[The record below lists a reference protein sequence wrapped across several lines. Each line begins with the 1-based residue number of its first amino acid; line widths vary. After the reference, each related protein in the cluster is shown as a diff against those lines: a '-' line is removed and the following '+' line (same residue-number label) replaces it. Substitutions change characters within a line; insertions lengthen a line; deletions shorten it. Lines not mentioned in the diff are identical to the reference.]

1 MKNDM
6 MRNILLIV
14 ALLMGIYLLGQATRS
29 FSPSA
34 SETLELSY
42 SDLMARAENR
52 RVRTATVDSTS
63 ITGQLSD
70 GTPYRVESAYVL
82 SSSAIDVLREGGA
95 EVNSAVPRSRNSF
108 LDFIIAILPTL
119 VIVGIIIFMW
129 RQMQGAAGRG
139 LGIGRSRAKTLN
151 EETQRVTFADVAGVD
166 EAKQEVSEIV
176 EFLRDPT
183 KFQRLGGRIPKGV
196 LMVGPPGTGKT
207 LLARSIA
214 GEANVPFFSISG
226 SDFVEMFVGVGAS
239 RVRDMFEQAKKNSPC
254 IIFIDEIDAV
264 GRARGQGFTGG
275 HEEREQTLNQLLVE
289 MDGFEPN
296 EGIILIAATNRADV
310 LDKALLRPGR
320 FDRQVQVNLPDV
332 HGREAILKVHINKNK
347 VPLGADVDLARIA
360 KGTATFS
367 GADIENLVN
376 EAALLAARANKSS
389 VNMDEFEDAKDKIT
403 MGPARKSQART
414 PEEIELVAYHE
425 GGHAIVG
432 LQVPLRDRLNK
443 LTIIPRG
450 GAGGYAQFLPEKDS
464 MFMTREN
471 MEAML
476 AMSFGGRLA
485 EELVYGPNKV
495 TNGASMDIRQ
505 ATGLARAM
513 VEEWGLSEKVG
524 MLYAGRQQEG
534 FMVSS
539 TISSRSQALVDEE
552 VQQLLDAAEA
562 RARQI
567 LSDNIEGLHRLK
579 DALLEYETLS
589 AEEVETV
596 LSGGEITRQPSEA
609 TPDSTDSTPQPATSR
624 PKIRSGLPKIGGAPT
639 PAE

>member
-6 MRNILLIV
+6 MRNIVLIA
-14 ALLMGIYLLGQATRS
+14 ALLMGFYLLSQATRS
-29 FSPSA
+29 LSPSA

-42 SDLMARAENR
+42 SDLMSHAENR

-63 ITGQLSD
+63 ITGELSD

-376 EAALLAARANKSS
+376 EAALLAARANKTS

-485 EELVYGPNKV
+485 EELVYGPDKV

-596 LSGGEITRQPSEA
+596 LAGSEITRQPSEV
-609 TPDSTDSTPQPATSR
+609 TPDSTDSTPQPATGR

>member
-432 LQVPLRDRLNK
+432 LQVALRDRLNK